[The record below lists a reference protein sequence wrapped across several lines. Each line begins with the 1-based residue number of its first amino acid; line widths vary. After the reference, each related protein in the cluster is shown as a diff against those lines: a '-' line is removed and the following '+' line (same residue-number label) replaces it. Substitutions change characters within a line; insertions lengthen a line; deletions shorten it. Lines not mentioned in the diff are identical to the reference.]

1 MNLESEIIVV
11 HNDFFV
17 HSTFVH
23 DPVDKSNEFDIFVYM
38 PKRVESSFVS
48 LSKLFQLMCQVS

>member
-17 HSTFVH
+17 HATFVY

-38 PKRVESSFVS
+38 PERVQPSFVP
-48 LSKLFQLMCQVS
+48 LPKLF